1 MDEQPRGT
9 MTMNG
14 AMGRK
19 ALSLVGLAA
28 VLASAYWFDLHVMIP
43 MRRTAGNTFD
53 PAPDAWTEL
62 AARIAIALAVLG
74 LVWLLFRWAP
84 PSRVVGAVYLVI
96 GFALAAAW
104 PIAVGFFMNRGLS
117 LPIFDQ
123 LDLWGLLGQGGLL
136 DLVAPFLVA
145 IGLLRLLLPLPRGL
159 RRSRARVPV
168 SEAPASIPRPSP

>member
-1 MDEQPRGT
+1 MNEQPSDTKR
-9 MTMNG
+9 MDG

-28 VLASAYWFDLHVMIP
+28 VLAAAYWFDLHVLIP
-43 MRRTAGNTFD
+43 MRRTAGSTFD
-53 PAPDAWTEL
+53 PAPAAWTEL
-62 AARIAIALAVLG
+62 AADIAIALAVLG
-74 LVWLLFRWAP
+74 LVWMLFRWAP
-84 PSRVVGAVYLVI
+84 PSRVVGAVYLVV

-104 PIAVGFFMNRGLS
+104 PIVLAFFMNRGLS
-117 LPIFDQ
+117 LPVFDQ
-123 LDLWGLLGQGGLL
+123 LDLWYVLGERGLLY
-136 DLVAPFLVA
+136 LVAPFLVA